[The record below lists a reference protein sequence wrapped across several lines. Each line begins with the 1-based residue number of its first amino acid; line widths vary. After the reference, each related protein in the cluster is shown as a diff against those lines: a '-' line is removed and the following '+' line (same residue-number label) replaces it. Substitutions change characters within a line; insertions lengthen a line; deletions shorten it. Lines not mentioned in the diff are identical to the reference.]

1 MVDQMG
7 ISFYDTV
14 KINDV
19 FSKQGW
25 PIDEVNKSSL
35 YHRFLQTYIQLD
47 STERDLFIKL
57 SAMYRWVSFSEY
69 QQLIVPLM
77 EQAVQKYYG
86 KKTQDVWI
94 YPIKKA
100 EHLGTIKSSDLVAY
114 LCKAVQ
120 L

>member
-1 MVDQMG
+1 
-7 ISFYDTV
+7 
-14 KINDV
+14 
-19 FSKQGW
+19 
-25 PIDEVNKSSL
+25 
-35 YHRFLQTYIQLD
+35 
-47 STERDLFIKL
+47 
-57 SAMYRWVSFSEY
+57 
-69 QQLIVPLM
+69 M

-120 L
+120 LQHSDILYKRKLVSTITFLIRLHILKMRWIDG